1 MKFLKQSTD
10 VRYVIEKPLK
20 LTFFLVSQFLSFR
33 HTKQNSKNVAD
44 KAFKQRCFLAASVY
58 SAIAHSLYSSCFKNY
73 SLLKSVEILIM
84 LELGLFFCTSGLVEI
99 YGVRI
104 TFRKYLSG
112 ISFFRKHQILFSIS
126 LIAIRLPHDQLWTI
140 LKGVASPTQC

>member
-10 VRYVIEKPLK
+10 VRYVIETLSK

-44 KAFKQRCFLAASVY
+44 KTFEQRCFLAASVY
-58 SAIAHSLYSSCFKNY
+58 SVIALSLYSSCFKNY

-84 LELGLFFCTSGLVEI
+84 LELGLFFAHVG
-99 YGVRI
+99 
-104 TFRKYLSG
+104 
-112 ISFFRKHQILFSIS
+112 
-126 LIAIRLPHDQLWTI
+126 
-140 LKGVASPTQC
+140 

>member
-1 MKFLKQSTD
+1 MQGINHNLYWKMKFLKQSTD

-73 SLLKSVEILIM
+73 SLLKSVEMLIM
-84 LELGLFFCTSGLVEI
+84 LELGFFFLHVWVSGNLWCKNNFQEVPFRNIFFQKTSNI
-99 YGVRI
+99 I
-104 TFRKYLSG
+104 
-112 ISFFRKHQILFSIS
+112 
-126 LIAIRLPHDQLWTI
+126 
-140 LKGVASPTQC
+140 

>member
-10 VRYVIEKPLK
+10 VRCVIENLWK

-33 HTKQNSKNVAD
+33 YTKQNSKNVAD
-44 KAFKQRCFLAASVY
+44 TTLKQRCFLAASVY
-58 SAIAHSLYSSCFKNY
+58 SVIAHSLYSSCFKNY

-104 TFRKYLSG
+104 TFRN
-112 ISFFRKHQILFSIS
+112 IFFQKTSNII
-126 LIAIRLPHDQLWTI
+126 
-140 LKGVASPTQC
+140 